1 VFLAHGLLFA
11 SWTAHIPLVKAR
23 LGLSDGTLGLALLG
37 APVGSVSATV
47 AAGFLLPRLGSRRVI
62 RICLV
67 GYCLL
72 GIALGQARSLPALF
86 CALLGW
92 GLFQGLLDVSMN
104 TQAITVERR
113 QGRPLMSGLHGCWS
127 IGSFVGA
134 GAGTLGVALGLSL
147 STQMA
152 VLGLPTLGVTW
163 LLATRMLSDSAP
175 LPAVAPAGA
184 DGPGA
189 DGPAPLAPA
198 ARRLSRV
205 VLLLGVIAFAS
216 MLCEGATADW
226 GSVYLHGSLHTSTT
240 VAGLGYATFSF
251 AMVTV
256 RLSGNRLLSRFSPR
270 RILPV
275 LAAVATVGFAAG
287 LAGHDTASSLIGF
300 ATLGLG
306 LGSIVPAVFLGG
318 HGGCVRLGRL
328 PVRAPAHRATGCG
341 ALPPGGPRA
350 DPSADGVHRHVHLED
365 GRAGRWTG
373 CAQTRPK
380 SSCSRMMSS
389 SPKYVPCWTSTKI
402 RSAWPVL
409 VTRWAMPA
417 GMSTD
422 APAATSTV
430 RSSRTT

>member
-1 VFLAHGLLFA
+1 VAVTAVFLAHGLLFA

-175 LPAVAPAGA
+175 LPAVALAGA

-306 LGSIVPAVFLGG
+306 LGSIVPAVFSAA
-318 HGGCVRLGRL
+318 GRIPGAHAGTSVATVAAFGWAGFLCGPPLIGQLAAALSL
-328 PVRAPAHRATGCG
+328 PVALGLIPLLTAFIVMSTSRTG
-341 ALPPGGPRA
+341 ALDGGPA
-350 DPSADGVHRHVHLED
+350 AL
-365 GRAGRWTG
+365 
-373 CAQTRPK
+373 RPDR
-380 SSCSRMMSS
+380 SR
-389 SPKYVPCWTSTKI
+389 
-402 RSAWPVL
+402 
-409 VTRWAMPA
+409 
-417 GMSTD
+417 
-422 APAATSTV
+422 PAAG
-430 RSSRTT
+430 

>member
-1 VFLAHGLLFA
+1 VAVTAVFLAHGLLFA

-62 RICLV
+62 RGCLI

-72 GIALGQARSLPALF
+72 GISLGQAGSLPALF

-127 IGSFVGA
+127 IGSFLGA

-147 STQMA
+147 GTQMA

-163 LLATRMLSDSAP
+163 LLTTQMVPDAAP
-175 LPAVAPAGA
+175 VPAAALAGA
-184 DGPGA
+184 EGPGA
-189 DGPAPLAPA
+189 EGPV

-240 VAGLGYATFSF
+240 VAGLGYASFSF

-256 RLSGNRLLSRFSPR
+256 RLGGNRLLSRFSPR

-306 LGSIVPAVFLGG
+306 LGSIVPAVFSAA
-318 HGGCVRLGRL
+318 GRIPGAHAGTSVATVAAFGWAGFVCGPPLIGQLAAALSL
-328 PVRAPAHRATGCG
+328 PVALGLIPLLTAFVVVSTWRTG
-341 ALPPGGPRA
+341 ALNGGP
-350 DPSADGVHRHVHLED
+350 
-365 GRAGRWTG
+365 AGL
-373 CAQTRPK
+373 RPDR
-380 SSCSRMMSS
+380 SR
-389 SPKYVPCWTSTKI
+389 
-402 RSAWPVL
+402 
-409 VTRWAMPA
+409 
-417 GMSTD
+417 
-422 APAATSTV
+422 PAAG
-430 RSSRTT
+430 